1 VGNVTATVAL
11 SQVSNNLQVLATQ
24 CNTSGAK
31 VQPQQLTPIIS
42 VQAGRER
49 PRQVGKERGLECI
62 LGRKT
67 DEDLPLKAAKKGWVQ
82 LPGAVGS
89 T

>member
-31 VQPQQLTPIIS
+31 VQPQQLTPIIF
-42 VQAGRER
+42 
-49 PRQVGKERGLECI
+49 
-62 LGRKT
+62 GRKT